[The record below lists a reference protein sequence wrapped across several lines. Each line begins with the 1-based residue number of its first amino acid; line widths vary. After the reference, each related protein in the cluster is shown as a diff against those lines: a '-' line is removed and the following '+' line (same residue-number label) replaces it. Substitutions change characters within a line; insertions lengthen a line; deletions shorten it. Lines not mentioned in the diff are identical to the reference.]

1 MSGLPVAEAPVAPV
15 GSAATRLAVAFTGW
29 GATVP
34 GPPVT
39 NDDLAAV
46 LDTSD
51 EWIATRTGIRAR
63 HVAGPTDTTAA
74 LAARAGAAALARAG
88 RTADEVDLLVV
99 ATTTPDRSCPSTAAD
114 VAGLLGTRAAACDVN
129 AACAGFVAA
138 LHLALPAVATGTSR
152 VALVVGAERMTSLVD
167 PTDRSTA
174 VLFGDGAGALVLET
188 PDPTRTGDDPGPQ
201 GSRDRP
207 QIRGGGTPGL
217 LSSVLDGDA
226 ALVRHLEVPAG
237 ERWLRMDGPE
247 VFRAATRGLT
257 DSGVEAL
264 RRAGATID
272 DVAWFVPHQ
281 ANRRI
286 IDAVA
291 GRLGLAADRI
301 VVTLDRHGNTSAASV
316 PLALAEAADDGR
328 LRPGDLVLLS
338 AVGAGMTWGS
348 MVIRWGAEP

>member
-1 MSGLPVAEAPVAPV
+1 MTVVDAPTGVR
-15 GSAATRLAVAFTGW
+15 TRLAVAFTGW

-51 EWIATRTGIRAR
+51 EWISSRTGIRAR
-63 HVAGPTDTTAA
+63 HIAGPSDTTAS
-74 LAARAGAAALARAG
+74 LAAAAGTAALGRAG
-88 RTADEVDLLVV
+88 RHPDEVDLLVV
-99 ATTTPDRSCPSTAAD
+99 ATTTPDRPCPATAAD

-174 VLFGDGAGALVLET
+174 VLFGDGAGAVVLET
-188 PDPTRTGDDPGPQ
+188 PAEGPAADPTG
-201 GSRDRP
+201 
-207 QIRGGGTPGL
+207 PGL
-217 LSSVLDGDA
+217 VGSVLDGDA
-226 ALVRHLEVPAG
+226 ALVPHLEVPHG
-237 ERWLRMDGPE
+237 RCWLTMDGPE
-247 VFRAATRGLT
+247 VFRAATRGLA
-257 DSGVEAL
+257 DSGAAVLE
-264 RRAGATID
+264 RAGATID
-272 DVAWFVPHQ
+272 DVRWYVPHQ

-291 GRLGLAADRI
+291 GRLGLDPER
-301 VVTLDRHGNTSAASV
+301 VVLTLDRHGNTSAASV

-328 LRPGDLVLLS
+328 LRPGDLVLAS

-348 MVIRWGAEP
+348 LLLRWGGHRTGWDPSDGHPTEPAQFAGGAS

>member
-1 MSGLPVAEAPVAPV
+1 MSVLD
-15 GSAATRLAVAFTGW
+15 AARAGAQVRTRLAVGFTGW

-51 EWIATRTGIRAR
+51 EWISTRTGIRAR
-63 HVAGPTDTTAA
+63 HIAGPDDTTAT
-74 LAARAGAAALARAG
+74 LAAAAGRAALERAG
-88 RTADEVDLLVV
+88 RRPDEVDLLVV
-99 ATTTPDRSCPSTAAD
+99 ATTTPDRACPSTAAD

-167 PTDRSTA
+167 PTDRGTA
-174 VLFGDGAGALVLET
+174 VLFGDGAGAVVIEAPPAEADLA
-188 PDPTRTGDDPGPQ
+188 DDVDDG
-201 GSRDRP
+201 
-207 QIRGGGTPGL
+207 PGL
-217 LSSVLDGDA
+217 VGSVLDGDA
-226 ALVRHLEVPAG
+226 ALVRHLEVPHDG
-237 ERWLRMDGPE
+237 RWLQMDGPE
-247 VFRAATRGLT
+247 VFRAATRGLA
-257 DSGVEAL
+257 DSAAAVL
-264 RRAGATID
+264 DRAGATID
-272 DVAWFVPHQ
+272 DVAWYVPHQ

-286 IDAVA
+286 IDAVG
-291 GRLGLAADRI
+291 GRLGLAPERV

-328 LRPGDLVLLS
+328 VRPGDLVLVS

-348 MVIRWGAEP
+348 MLLRWGGAR

>member
-1 MSGLPVAEAPVAPV
+1 MTVLDATDAPATGV
-15 GSAATRLAVAFTGW
+15 GTRLAVGFTGW

-63 HVAGPTDTTAA
+63 HIAGPSDTTAS
-74 LAARAGAAALARAG
+74 LAAGAGRAALDRAG
-88 RTADEVDLLVV
+88 RRPDEVDLLVV

-138 LHLALPAVATGTSR
+138 LHLALPVVATGTSR
-152 VALVVGAERMTSLVD
+152 VALVIGAERMTSLVD

-174 VLFGDGAGALVLET
+174 VLFGDGAGAVVLET
-188 PDPTRTGDDPGPQ
+188 PGPDAEADDPEA
-201 GSRDRP
+201 
-207 QIRGGGTPGL
+207 PGL
-217 LSSVLDGDA
+217 VGSVLDGDA
-226 ALVRHLEVPAG
+226 ALVAHLEVPAG
-237 ERWLRMDGPE
+237 ERWLHMDGPE
-247 VFRAATRGLT
+247 VFRAATRGLA
-257 DSGVEAL
+257 DSGAAVL
-264 RRAGATID
+264 DRAGATID
-272 DVAWFVPHQ
+272 DVAWYIPHQ

-286 IDAVA
+286 IDAV
-291 GRLGLAADRI
+291 GTRLGLDPER
-301 VVTLDRHGNTSAASV
+301 VVLTLDRHGNTSAASV

-328 LRPGDLVLLS
+328 LRPGDLVLAS

-348 MVIRWGAEP
+348 LLLRWGGAR

>member
-1 MSGLPVAEAPVAPV
+1 MTVLDTARAG
-15 GSAATRLAVAFTGW
+15 AAVRTRLPLAFTGW

-34 GPPVT
+34 GAPVT

-51 EWIATRTGIRAR
+51 DWISTRTGIRAR
-63 HVAGPTDTTAA
+63 HIAGPTDTTAS
-74 LAARAGAAALARAG
+74 LAAAAAAAALARAG
-88 RTADEVDLLVV
+88 RRAEDVDLLVV
-99 ATTTPDRSCPSTAAD
+99 ATTTLDRACPSTAAD
-114 VAGLLGTRAAACDVN
+114 VAAVLGTRAAACDVN

-138 LHLALPAVATGTSR
+138 LHLALPVVATGTSR
-152 VALVVGAERMTSLVD
+152 VSLVVGAERMTSLVE

-174 VLFGDGAGALVLET
+174 VLFGDGAGALVLEAV
-188 PDPTRTGDDPGPQ
+188 
-201 GSRDRP
+201 DRP
-207 QIRGGGTPGL
+207 AGGDAAAAGPGL
-217 LSSVLDGDA
+217 VASVLDGDPS
-226 ALVRHLEVPAG
+226 LVPHLEVPTG
-237 ERWLRMDGPE
+237 GRWLRMDGPE

-257 DSGVEAL
+257 ESAHEAL
-264 RRAGATID
+264 RRGGATVD
-272 DVAWFVPHQ
+272 DIAWYVPHQ

-291 GRLGLAADRI
+291 GRMGLDPDRV

-328 LRPGDLVLLS
+328 IRPGELVLAS

-348 MVIRWGAEP
+348 VLVRWGGAS

>member
-1 MSGLPVAEAPVAPV
+1 MTVLHAPSVV
-15 GSAATRLAVAFTGW
+15 RTRLAVAFTGW

-51 EWIATRTGIRAR
+51 EWISSRTGIRAR
-63 HVAGPTDTTAA
+63 HIAGPTDTTAA
-74 LAARAGAAALARAG
+74 LAAEAGRRALARAG
-88 RTADEVDLLVV
+88 RRPDEVDLLVV

-114 VAGLLGTRAAACDVN
+114 VAALLGTRAAACDVN

-152 VALVVGAERMTSLVD
+152 VAVVVGAERMTSLVD
-167 PTDRSTA
+167 PTDRGTA
-174 VLFGDGAGALVLET
+174 VLFGDGAGAVVLET
-188 PDPTRTGDDPGPQ
+188 PDPAVVAADPA
-201 GSRDRP
+201 
-207 QIRGGGTPGL
+207 GGPGL
-217 LSSVLDGDA
+217 VGSVLDGDA
-226 ALVRHLEVPAG
+226 ALVPHLEVPHG
-237 ERWLRMDGPE
+237 EQWLRMDGPE
-247 VFRAATRGLT
+247 VFRAATRGLA
-257 DSGVEAL
+257 DSGAAAL
-264 RRAGATID
+264 ARAGATID
-272 DVAWFVPHQ
+272 DVAWYVPHQ

-291 GRLGLAADRI
+291 GRLGLDPAR
-301 VVTLDRHGNTSAASV
+301 VVLTLDRHGNTSAASV

-328 LRPGDLVLLS
+328 LRPGDLVLAS

-348 MVIRWGAEP
+348 LLLRWGGAS

>member
-1 MSGLPVAEAPVAPV
+1 MTVLDARTAGTHV
-15 GSAATRLAVAFTGW
+15 ATRLGVSFTGW

-51 EWIATRTGIRAR
+51 DWISTRTGIRAR
-63 HVAGPTDTTAA
+63 HIAGPADTTAIM
-74 LAARAGAAALARAG
+74 AARAGTAALERAG
-88 RTADEVDLLVV
+88 RRPDEVDLLVV
-99 ATTTPDRSCPSTAAD
+99 ATTTPDRSCPATAAD

-129 AACAGFVAA
+129 AACAGFVTA

-152 VALVVGAERMTSLVD
+152 VALVIGSERMTSLVD

-188 PDPTRTGDDPGPQ
+188 PAAEEAEDAATGPGM
-201 GSRDRP
+201 
-207 QIRGGGTPGL
+207 IT
-217 LSSVLDGDA
+217 SVLDGDA
-226 ALVRHLEVPAG
+226 ALVPHLEVPHG
-237 ERWLRMDGPE
+237 QRWLHMDGPE
-247 VFRAATRGLT
+247 VFRAATRGLA
-257 DSGVEAL
+257 DSGTEAL
-264 RRAGATID
+264 RRAGATVD
-272 DVAWFVPHQ
+272 DVAWYVPHQ

-291 GRLGLAADRI
+291 GRLGLDVDR
-301 VVTLDRHGNTSAASV
+301 VVLTLDRHGNTSAASV

-328 LRPGDLVLLS
+328 LQPGDLVLAS

-348 MVIRWGAEP
+348 ILLRWGGAA

>member
-1 MSGLPVAEAPVAPV
+1 MTVVDAHSTHATARVD
-15 GSAATRLAVAFTGW
+15 TRLAVDIVGW

-51 EWIATRTGIRAR
+51 EWISTRTGIRAR
-63 HVAGPTDTTAA
+63 HIAGPTDTTAS

-88 RTADEVDLLVV
+88 RTPAEVDLLVV

-174 VLFGDGAGALVLET
+174 VLFGDGAGAVVIET
-188 PDPTRTGDDPGPQ
+188 PTAAPATADA
-201 GSRDRP
+201 
-207 QIRGGGTPGL
+207 PGL
-217 LSSVLDGDA
+217 VSSALDGDA
-226 ALVRHLEVPAG
+226 ALVPHLEVPAG

-247 VFRAATRGLT
+247 VFRAATRGLAESAT
-257 DSGVEAL
+257 AVLD
-264 RRAGATID
+264 RAGATID
-272 DVAWFVPHQ
+272 DVAWYVPHQ

-286 IDAVA
+286 IDAVG
-291 GRLGLAADRI
+291 GRLGLDPDR
-301 VVTLDRHGNTSAASV
+301 VVITLDRHGNTSAASV
-316 PLALAEAADDGR
+316 PLALTEAADDGR
-328 LRPGDLVLLS
+328 IQPGDLVLAS

-348 MVIRWGAEP
+348 LLLRWGGAR

>member
-1 MSGLPVAEAPVAPV
+1 MSVLSRTV
-15 GSAATRLAVAFTGW
+15 GSLSVRTRLGVAFTGW
-29 GATVP
+29 GAAVP

-39 NDDLAAV
+39 NDDLVAV

-51 EWIATRTGIRAR
+51 EWISSRTGIRSR
-63 HVAGPTDTTAA
+63 HIAGPSDTTAD
-74 LAARAGAAALARAG
+74 LAARAGSAALVRAG
-88 RTADEVDLLVV
+88 RRPDEVDLLVV

-114 VAGLLGTRAAACDVN
+114 VAGLIGTRAVACDVN

-138 LHLALPAVATGTSR
+138 LHLALPTVATGTSR

-174 VLFGDGAGALVLET
+174 VLFGDGAGALVLEAPPV
-188 PDPTRTGDDPGPQ
+188 PDDEDAPVDPSAG
-201 GSRDRP
+201 
-207 QIRGGGTPGL
+207 PGL
-217 LSSVLDGDA
+217 VSSVLDGDA
-226 ALVRHLEVPAG
+226 ALVPHLEVPHG
-237 ERWLRMDGPE
+237 ERWLHMDGPE
-247 VFRAATRGLT
+247 VFRAATRGLA
-257 DSGVEAL
+257 DSGAEAL

-272 DVAWFVPHQ
+272 DVAWYVPHQ

-291 GRLGLAADRI
+291 GRLGLDPDR
-301 VVTLDRHGNTSAASV
+301 VVLTLDHHGNTSAASV

-328 LRPGDLVLLS
+328 LRPGDLVLAS

-348 MVIRWGAEP
+348 ILLRWGGRP

>member
-1 MSGLPVAEAPVAPV
+1 MTVLDARTAGTHV
-15 GSAATRLAVAFTGW
+15 GTRLAVSFTGW

-34 GPPVT
+34 GPPIT

-51 EWIATRTGIRAR
+51 DWISSRTGIRAR
-63 HVAGPTDTTAA
+63 HIAGPADTTAA

-88 RTADEVDLLVV
+88 RRPDEVDLLVV
-99 ATTTPDRSCPSTAAD
+99 ATTTPDRSCPATAAD
-114 VAGLLGTRAAACDVN
+114 VAGLLGSRAAACDVN
-129 AACAGFVAA
+129 AACAGFVTA

-152 VALVVGAERMTSLVD
+152 VALVIGSERMTSLVD

-188 PDPTRTGDDPGPQ
+188 PPSETSERDAAAGPGM
-201 GSRDRP
+201 
-207 QIRGGGTPGL
+207 IT
-217 LSSVLDGDA
+217 SVLDGDA
-226 ALVRHLEVPAG
+226 ALVPHLEVPPG
-237 ERWLRMDGPE
+237 GRWLHMDGPE
-247 VFRAATRGLT
+247 VFRAATRGLA
-257 DSGVEAL
+257 DSGAEAL

-272 DVAWFVPHQ
+272 DVAWYVPHQ

-291 GRLGLAADRI
+291 GRLGLDPER
-301 VVTLDRHGNTSAASV
+301 VVLTLDRHGNTSAASV

-328 LRPGDLVLLS
+328 LEAGDLILAS

-348 MVIRWGAEP
+348 ILLRWGGAAA

>member
-1 MSGLPVAEAPVAPV
+1 MSGLPVVEAPVAPA
-15 GSAATRLAVAFTGW
+15 GAAATRLAVAFTGW

-46 LDTSD
+46 LDTDD

-63 HVAGPTDTTAA
+63 HIAGPDDTTAA

-88 RTADEVDLLVV
+88 RAATEVDLLVV
-99 ATTTPDRSCPSTAAD
+99 ATTTPDRSCPATAAD

-138 LHLALPAVATGTSR
+138 LHLALPAVATGSSR
-152 VALVVGAERMTSLVD
+152 VALLVGAERMTSLVD

-188 PDPTRTGDDPGPQ
+188 PDPTGAGDGA
-201 GSRDRP
+201 GAR
-207 QIRGGGTPGL
+207 PGL

-226 ALVRHLEVPAG
+226 ALVGHLEVPAG

-257 DSGVEAL
+257 DSGAEAL

-328 LRPGDLVLLS
+328 LRPGDLVLVS

-348 MVIRWGAEP
+348 MLIRWGAEP

>member
-1 MSGLPVAEAPVAPV
+1 MSLVHAHAP
-15 GSAATRLAVAFTGW
+15 SAVATRLAVAFTGW

-51 EWIATRTGIRAR
+51 DWISSRTGIRAR
-63 HVAGPTDTTAA
+63 HIAGPDDTTAA
-74 LAARAGAAALARAG
+74 LAADAGTAALARAG
-88 RTADEVDLLVV
+88 RRPDEVDLLVV

-114 VAGLLGTRAAACDVN
+114 VAGLMGTRAAACDVN
-129 AACAGFVAA
+129 AACAGFVTA

-152 VALVVGAERMTSLVD
+152 VALVVGSERMTSLVD

-188 PDPTRTGDDPGPQ
+188 PGDGDTATG
-201 GSRDRP
+201 
-207 QIRGGGTPGL
+207 PGL
-217 LSSVLDGDA
+217 VTSVLDGDA
-226 ALVRHLEVPAG
+226 ALVPHLEVPHG
-237 ERWLRMDGPE
+237 GQWLHMDGPE
-247 VFRAATRGLT
+247 VFRAATRGLS
-257 DSGVEAL
+257 DSGAEAL
-264 RRAGATID
+264 RRAGATVD
-272 DVAWFVPHQ
+272 DVDWYVPHQ

-291 GRLGLAADRI
+291 GRLGLDADR
-301 VVTLDRHGNTSAASV
+301 VVLTLDRHGNTSAASV

-328 LRPGDLVLLS
+328 LQDGDLVLAS

-348 MVIRWGAEP
+348 ILLRWGGAS

>member
-1 MSGLPVAEAPVAPV
+1 MSVLD
-15 GSAATRLAVAFTGW
+15 AARAGAQVRTRLAVGFTGW

-51 EWIATRTGIRAR
+51 EWISTRTGIRAR
-63 HVAGPTDTTAA
+63 HIAGPDDTTAT
-74 LAARAGAAALARAG
+74 LAATAGRAALDRAG
-88 RTADEVDLLVV
+88 RRPDEVDLLVV
-99 ATTTPDRSCPSTAAD
+99 ATTTPDRACPSTAAD

-167 PTDRSTA
+167 PTDRGTA
-174 VLFGDGAGALVLET
+174 VLFGDGAGAVVMEA
-188 PDPTRTGDDPGPQ
+188 PPADADGADDVDDG
-201 GSRDRP
+201 
-207 QIRGGGTPGL
+207 PGL
-217 LSSVLDGDA
+217 VGSALDGDA
-226 ALVRHLEVPAG
+226 ALVRHLEVPHDG
-237 ERWLRMDGPE
+237 RWLQMDGPE
-247 VFRAATRGLT
+247 VFRAATRGLA
-257 DSGVEAL
+257 DSAAAVL
-264 RRAGATID
+264 DRAGATID
-272 DVAWFVPHQ
+272 DVAWYVPHQ

-286 IDAVA
+286 IDAVG
-291 GRLGLAADRI
+291 GRLGLAPER
-301 VVTLDRHGNTSAASV
+301 VVITLDRHGNTSAASV

-328 LRPGDLVLLS
+328 VRPGDLVLVS

-348 MVIRWGAEP
+348 MLLRWGGAR